1 MTNETEYPI
10 EFDLTEGRWRITAT
24 YAREENV
31 TVYLDGQEW
40 RTYTY
45 PGYKIWNIAAH
56 LGEHVALLDRKLA
69 VEQAEEKMDVEE
81 ARDVWD
87 AQFDEDAD
95 PIRVEAAGRILTA
108 AGWE

>member
-40 RTYTY
+40 RIYTY

-56 LGEHVALLDRKLA
+56 LSEHAALLDHKLA
-69 VEQAEEKMDVEE
+69 VEQAEEGMDVET
-81 ARDVWD
+81 AREVWERKG
-87 AQFDEDAD
+87 DEDAD
-95 PIRVEAAGRILTA
+95 PGRVEAAEKILTA